1 MRRYTLVLVG
11 VGIWPIAMMQDRT
24 QRAEAVQ
31 AMATWNAIALRT
43 TAAGPFSPPQE
54 TRTMAM
60 VSMAVFDAVNSIDG
74 THQPFV
80 SRLPAQTDASVSA
93 AVAAASRGVLRALYP
108 NAATTLDAVYD
119 SVLAQLPA
127 GASRTAGVAVGE
139 AAAAAALKLRAQDG
153 AAERTTFAPQ
163 NGVGTWSPTPP
174 AHAPAL
180 EAGWGRVKPFVLDSG
195 SHFRPPPPP
204 ALTSTTYAR
213 DLQEVLTVGGSRSQS
228 RTAAQTEASHFWI
241 STAAQLWN
249 QVARQLTISGKLE
262 PAAAARVY
270 LLLNVAGADAMI
282 AAWDAKYVYQQW
294 RPVTAIR
301 RDIAS
306 GAPGDTSWT
315 PLIATPPFPDYPAG
329 HTAFAGAAEVILE
342 ALLGDKPGEFSITS
356 PTAGGVT
363 HRYQSVRDVAE
374 EVVNARVWGGVH
386 WRTSSTVG
394 RDMGRSVGTVALR
407 RAKPVR

>member
-1 MRRYTLVLVG
+1 MRRDTLLLVG
-11 VGIWPIAMMQDRT
+11 VGIWPIAMMQDGT
-24 QRAEAVQ
+24 QRADAVQ

-60 VSMAVFDAVNSIDG
+60 VSMAVFEAVNSIDG

-80 SRLPAQTDASVSA
+80 SRLPAQTGASASA

-127 GASRTAGVAVGE
+127 GVSRTAGVTVGE
-139 AAAAAALKLRAQDG
+139 AAAAAVLKLRAQDG
-153 AAERTTFAPQ
+153 ASERTTFTPR
-163 NGVGTWSPTPP
+163 NEVGAWSPAPP
-174 AHAPAL
+174 AYAPAL

-195 SHFRPPPPP
+195 SQFQPPPPP
-204 ALTSTTYAR
+204 ALTSATYAR
-213 DLQEVLTVGGSRSQS
+213 DLQEVVAVGGSGSQT
-228 RTAAQTEASHFWI
+228 RTAAQTETSHFWI
-241 STAAQLWN
+241 ATAAQLWN
-249 QVARQLTISGKLE
+249 QVAQQLTVSRKLE

-270 LLLNVAGADAMI
+270 LLLNVAGADAII
-282 AAWDAKYVYQQW
+282 AAWDAKYVFQQW
-294 RPVTAIR
+294 RPEAAIR
-301 RDIAS
+301 RGAAS
-306 GAPGDTSWT
+306 DTPVDTNWT
-315 PLIATPPFPDYPAG
+315 PLLTTPPFPDYPAG
-329 HTAFAGAAEVILE
+329 HTAFAGAAEVVLE

-356 PTAGGVT
+356 PTARGAT

-394 RDMGRSVGTVALR
+394 RDIGRKVGAAALG